1 MSVSSTTAA
10 ASTTAEFAIG
20 GMTCA
25 SCVRRVEKALAKVPG
40 VGQVSVNLATE
51 KATVLADTAVSREQL
66 VAAVTKAG
74 YEATFIEPEAAPVA
88 APAHT
93 GELVAVIVSAVL
105 TLPLVLPMLGL
116 DLHLGVWVSLA
127 LASIVQF
134 VLGGRFYV
142 GGFKAARSGEGNMDL
157 LVAVGTSAAWGL
169 SVYEL
174 FAHPGESAHLYF
186 EAAAVVITLV
196 RFGKWLEA
204 RAKRQTTDAIRAL
217 DALRPERARI
227 RDAATGTERDI
238 ALADVRN
245 GDVAIVRPGE
255 RLPVDG
261 LIREGRTHVDESLI
275 TGESLPV
282 AKETG
287 ARVTAGSINGE
298 GVIAVETTATG
309 AETTLARIIRLV
321 ESAQAEKA
329 PIQRLVDRVS
339 GIFVPVILVIALVTL
354 VSWLLMGAG
363 VETAVLNAVAVL
375 VIACPCA
382 LGLATPAAIMAG
394 TGVAA
399 RHGVLIK
406 DPQALE
412 MAHRIRI
419 VAFDKTGTLT
429 VGKPSM
435 NVFEA
440 DEGVDR
446 AEALGLAAAVQ
457 RLSDHPLARA
467 VVAAAD
473 SEQISAVTA
482 TDAKAVAGRGVE
494 ARVGERHL
502 AIASDRW
509 LDELRLAAPERLA
522 ARAAEL
528 EQLGNTV
535 SWLVDLGAVA
545 GSSGLSS
552 AASQTPTTPHVLAL
566 LAFGDSLKPGA
577 RAAIER
583 LSTMGIKSVLLTG
596 DNAGSAA
603 SVAKSLGIAPDAVH
617 AHMLPADKA
626 RVIAELKASAQ
637 GAVAMAG
644 DGINDAP
651 ALAAA
656 DIGIA
661 MATGTDVA
669 MEAAGIT
676 LMRGD
681 PALVAD
687 AIDISR
693 RTYRKIQQNLF
704 WAFVYNLIGIPLAAF
719 GLLNPMLAGAA
730 MAFSSVSVVTNALLL
745 RTWKAQAG
753 SVPEPEAGRAT
764 KGKPITR
771 PA

>member
-1 MSVSSTTAA
+1 
-10 ASTTAEFAIG
+10 
-20 GMTCA
+20 
-25 SCVRRVEKALAKVPG
+25 
-40 VGQVSVNLATE
+40 
-51 KATVLADTAVSREQL
+51 
-66 VAAVTKAG
+66 
-74 YEATFIEPEAAPVA
+74 
-88 APAHT
+88 
-93 GELVAVIVSAVL
+93 
-105 TLPLVLPMLGL
+105 
-116 DLHLGVWVSLA
+116 
-127 LASIVQF
+127 
-134 VLGGRFYV
+134 
-142 GGFKAARSGEGNMDL
+142 
-157 LVAVGTSAAWGL
+157 
-169 SVYEL
+169 
-174 FAHPGESAHLYF
+174 
-186 EAAAVVITLV
+186 VITLV

-354 VSWLLMGAG
+354 VGWLLMGAG

-435 NVFEA
+435 TVFEA

-473 SEQISAVTA
+473 EARVQAITA

-535 SWLVDLGAVA
+535 SWLVDLG
-545 GSSGLSS
+545 GSGLS
-552 AASQTPTTPHVLAL
+552 
-566 LAFGDSLKPGA
+566 
-577 RAAIER
+577 
-583 LSTMGIKSVLLTG
+583 
-596 DNAGSAA
+596 
-603 SVAKSLGIAPDAVH
+603 
-617 AHMLPADKA
+617 
-626 RVIAELKASAQ
+626 
-637 GAVAMAG
+637 
-644 DGINDAP
+644 
-651 ALAAA
+651 
-656 DIGIA
+656 
-661 MATGTDVA
+661 
-669 MEAAGIT
+669 
-676 LMRGD
+676 
-681 PALVAD
+681 
-687 AIDISR
+687 
-693 RTYRKIQQNLF
+693 
-704 WAFVYNLIGIPLAAF
+704 
-719 GLLNPMLAGAA
+719 GAA
-730 MAFSSVSVVTNALLL
+730 H
-745 RTWKAQAG
+745 
-753 SVPEPEAGRAT
+753 RACS
-764 KGKPITR
+764 PCSRSATR
-771 PA
+771 